1 MKNGSEVGKSA
12 EDYLES
18 MLILKEKNGYIRSV
32 DIAELLGV
40 TKPSAT
46 P

>member
-1 MKNGSEVGKSA
+1 MRTDNTLGKSA

-18 MLILKEKNGYIRSV
+18 MIILKEKNGYTCS
-32 DIAELLGV
+32 
-40 TKPSAT
+40 T